1 MRNCSVG
8 NKLVYADEA
17 AKIIRKLRTADRRRR
32 GSDAEEEPRLVGAT
46 GKGLTPRSLFE
57 LSDNPDLG
65 KNLTGPLSGLN
76 SLRTGKY
83 RIIYRHNPAE
93 KTVFVLTLG
102 HRKDIYRR
110 TRRKRKQ

>member
-1 MRNCSVG
+1 MG

-17 AKIIRKLRTADRRRR
+17 AKIIRKLRTADRK
-32 GSDAEEEPRLVGAT
+32 RLGRQLE
-46 GKGLTPRSLFE
+46 KLR
-57 LSDNPDLG
+57 NQPDLG

-83 RIIYRHNPAE
+83 RVIYRHNPAK
-93 KTVFVLTLG
+93 KTVLILTLG

-110 TRRKRKQ
+110 TRRRRKQ

>member
-1 MRNCSVG
+1 MG

-17 AKIIRKLRTADRRRR
+17 AKIIRKLRAADRKKLGRQLEKLR
-32 GSDAEEEPRLVGAT
+32 
-46 GKGLTPRSLFE
+46 
-57 LSDNPDLG
+57 NQPDLG

-83 RIIYRHNPAE
+83 RVIYRHNPAE
-93 KTVFVLTLG
+93 KTVLVLTLG

>member
-17 AKIIRKLRTADRRRR
+17 AKIIRKLRAADRKKLGRQLEKLR
-32 GSDAEEEPRLVGAT
+32 
-46 GKGLTPRSLFE
+46 
-57 LSDNPDLG
+57 NQPDLG

-83 RIIYRHNPAE
+83 RVIYRHNPAE
-93 KTVFVLTLG
+93 KTVLVLTLG